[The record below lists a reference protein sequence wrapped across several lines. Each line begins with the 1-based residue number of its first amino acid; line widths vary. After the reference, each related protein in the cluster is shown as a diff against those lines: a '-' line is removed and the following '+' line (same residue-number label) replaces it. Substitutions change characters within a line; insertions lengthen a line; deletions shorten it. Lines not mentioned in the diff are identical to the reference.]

1 MLHQRLATL
10 RGMRKTLTSGLL
22 VGTLLLGA
30 VQAPAASAAADEPSA
45 PVSADARAAE
55 WVDNL
60 TIPDTA
66 NPRDLTK
73 QELAGFRTMT
83 EGLLS
88 GDAEKAASGLGQAV
102 SVILAVFVSVV
113 VVGQLVELVMRGIR
127 NAGR

>member
-1 MLHQRLATL
+1 M
-10 RGMRKTLTSGLL
+10 
-22 VGTLLLGA
+22 GA
-30 VQAPAASAAADEPSA
+30 VQAPAASAAAGELSA

-60 TIPDTA
+60 TIPDTL
-66 NPRDLTK
+66 NPRELTK

-88 GDAEKAASGLGQAV
+88 GDEEKAASGFGEAA

-113 VVGQLVELVMRGIR
+113 VVGQVIELVMRGIR
-127 NAGR
+127 NASR

>member
-1 MLHQRLATL
+1 
-10 RGMRKTLTSGLL
+10 MRKTLTSGLL

-60 TIPDTA
+60 AVPDTA
-66 NPRDLTK
+66 NPRELTK
-73 QELAGFRTMT
+73 RELDGFRTMA
-83 EGLLS
+83 EGVVS
-88 GDAEKAASGLGQAV
+88 GDREQAASGLGQAV

>member
-1 MLHQRLATL
+1 
-10 RGMRKTLTSGLL
+10 MRKTLTSGLL

-30 VQAPAASAAADEPSA
+30 VQAPAASAAAGELSA

-60 TIPDTA
+60 TIPDTL
-66 NPRDLTK
+66 NPRELTK

-88 GDAEKAASGLGQAV
+88 GDEEKAASGFGEAA

-113 VVGQLVELVMRGIR
+113 VVGQVIELVMRGIR
-127 NAGR
+127 NASR

>member
-1 MLHQRLATL
+1 
-10 RGMRKTLTSGLL
+10 MRKTLTSGLL
-22 VGTLLLGA
+22 VSTLFLGA
-30 VQAPAASAAADEPSA
+30 VEAPAAQVAPAAASDTRDE
-45 PVSADARAAE
+45 RTAE

-66 NPRDLTK
+66 NPRELTK
-73 QELAGFRTMT
+73 RELDGFRTMA
-83 EGLLS
+83 EGVVS
-88 GDAEKAASGLGQAV
+88 GDREQAASGLGQAV

>member
-1 MLHQRLATL
+1 
-10 RGMRKTLTSGLL
+10 MRKTLTSGLL
-22 VGTLLLGA
+22 VSTLFLG
-30 VQAPAASAAADEPSA
+30 VVEAPAAQAAPAAASDTRDE
-45 PVSADARAAE
+45 RAAE

-66 NPRDLTK
+66 NPRELTK
-73 QELAGFRTMT
+73 RELDGFRTMA
-83 EGLLS
+83 EGVVS
-88 GDAEKAASGLGQAV
+88 GDREQAASGLGQAV